1 LRDVWNRLPAL
12 AWNLHQLAERL
23 APYWVS
29 VFCDSYCAKVRRQ
42 GAARGARLVR
52 ASLMDSAVLSV
63 FHLLDEANESGCR
76 VLHLSKALSRP
87 EVRGYLLLAG
97 ERLGTQQE
105 AEAAINGLLSLRSR
119 LSDKATV
126 HGVNLPDAM
135 RRLGIFRNTILAHG
149 DVDAGKLERI
159 THVELRLLAIR
170 AGALGVGILRA
181 ASAGNLDIPLWK
193 LHGRFYR
200 EAREAFEAVDPRC
213 PSPAG
218 TAA

>member
-1 LRDVWNRLPAL
+1 
-12 AWNLHQLAERL
+12 
-23 APYWVS
+23 
-29 VFCDSYCAKVRRQ
+29 
-42 GAARGARLVR
+42 
-52 ASLMDSAVLSV
+52 MDSAVLSV
-63 FHLLDEANESGCR
+63 FRLLDEANESGCR

-105 AEAAINGLLSLRSR
+105 AEAVINGLLSLRRR
-119 LSDKATV
+119 LRDKATV

-149 DVDAGKLERI
+149 DADAGKLERI

-200 EAREAFEAVDPRC
+200 EAREAFEAVDPGC